1 MENAYKINI
10 IPNTSLW
17 MKLGRTKYTI
27 PKALSE
33 LIDNSID
40 NIVNGHVQ
48 VDIHFAIEGNYIGI
62 LDNGTG
68 MDVQTLTRALTI
80 AEHIEDGRKIGEH
93 GFGLESASSYLGK
106 NLTIYTKTEDMDS
119 YLKFCYNQHEFL
131 IRNEWTV
138 DYQYISKEDLLDE
151 TGLEFER
158 GTYIKIDDLNVR
170 LYNGLI
176 STKGYN
182 QDGTMITKF
191 QSIYKKFIE
200 KNILTLNL
208 HVERRKGTI
217 DHIRIEP
224 PVKQNLAFK
233 VDFNFTVNNNGK
245 DLHIKGWAGVL
256 DFYNENIKNKKKY
269 TSGFDV
275 ISKNKVILQHLHLG
289 YSYHPEKRLVLG
301 EIELENFQTT
311 SDKTDFIR
319 NSDWQALELVVNQY
333 ITKPTLYLAST
344 AYLNLLCEKVNNDED
359 FNLNIDF
366 NRVLMRTALNDLSIE
381 EFTNELAPAALIN
394 KNIVIDEEVFEG
406 SKEEIITYMK
416 EKKATQRAAN
426 QNQNNGST
434 PNGVDF
440 ETALELN
447 GIDYNGLALNQ
458 ENSPIVNIDERRA
471 LNENSER
478 NLQVNEL
485 LDYNITFNHQGLI
498 IKHLLIEDNSISPYD
513 FDFDA
518 NKGIILIKSNKNRFN
533 YLYSSLE
540 SYCLLNIINSII
552 DNALIKASEE
562 NELNKEIIST
572 VRYNVMRSFEGLSN
586 IFRTYTNISV

>member
-1 MENAYKINI
+1 MKNTYKINI

-40 NIVNGHVQ
+40 NIVDGNVQ
-48 VDIHFAIEGNYIGI
+48 VDIHFAIEGDYIGI

-68 MDVQTLTRALTI
+68 MDVETLTRALTI

-106 NLTIYTKTEDMDS
+106 NLTIYTKTSDMDS
-119 YLKFCYNQHEFL
+119 YLRFCYNQHEFL
-131 IRNEWTV
+131 ARNEWTV
-138 DYQYISKEDLLDE
+138 DYQYITKEELLDE

-176 STKGYN
+176 STKGDN

-208 HVERRKGTI
+208 HVERRRGTI
-217 DHIRIEP
+217 DHIRVEP

-233 VDFNFTVNNNGK
+233 VDFNFTINNNGK
-245 DLHIKGWAGVL
+245 DLNIKGWAGVL
-256 DFYNENIKNKKKY
+256 DFYDENIKNKKKY
-269 TSGFDV
+269 TSGFDI

-319 NSDWQALELVVNQY
+319 NSDWQSLELVLNQY
-333 ITKPTLYLAST
+333 VTKATLYLAST

-359 FNLNIDF
+359 FDLNLDF
-366 NRVLMRTALNDLSIE
+366 NRVLMRTALNDVSMQ
-381 EFTNELAPAALIN
+381 EFADELAPAILTNESI
-394 KNIVIDEEVFEG
+394 IIDEGVFED
-406 SKEEIITYMK
+406 SKEDIISYMK
-416 EKKATQRAAN
+416 IKKANQKTPNLN
-426 QNQNNGST
+426 QNIETNAGKINLASNLET
-434 PNGVDF
+434 NEIDF
-440 ETALELN
+440 SN
-447 GIDYNGLALNQ
+447 LALNQ
-458 ENSPIVNIDERRA
+458 ENNPVVNIEERRIVNQNNDRDLEF
-471 LNENSER
+471 
-478 NLQVNEL
+478 NEL

-498 IKHLLIEDNSISPYD
+498 IKHQLVEDSSTSPYD
-513 FDFDA
+513 FEFDA
-518 NKGIILIKSNKNRFN
+518 NKGIILIKSNKNGFN
-533 YLYSSLE
+533 YLYSNLE
-540 SYCLLNIINSII
+540 SYCLLNIVNSII

-562 NELNKEIIST
+562 NELNKEIITTIRS
-572 VRYNVMRSFEGLSN
+572 NVMKSFEGLSN
-586 IFRTYTNISV
+586 IFGTYEDISV

>member
-572 VRYNVMRSFEGLSN
+572 IRYNVMRSFEGLSN